1 VPDFEPE
8 TVAALRDVVAFV
20 TAAFVAA
27 PSDVADVSPLL
38 QRRVL
43 STLDEVVHRHGGQ
56 VVALSLLW
64 LYWSTEAVARR
75 SASSRRR
82 SGLSCRRR
90 IEARSGCDRVW
101 WRTEDDP

>member
-1 VPDFEPE
+1 M
-8 TVAALRDVVAFV
+8 AALRDVVAFV

-64 LYWSTEAVARR
+64 LYWSTLEAVAAAIGRQPTEVW
-75 SASSRRR
+75 AE
-82 SGLSCRRR
+82 LSPQ
-90 IEARSGCDRVW
+90 IEARLAAIESGGGP
-101 WRTEDDP
+101 EDDP